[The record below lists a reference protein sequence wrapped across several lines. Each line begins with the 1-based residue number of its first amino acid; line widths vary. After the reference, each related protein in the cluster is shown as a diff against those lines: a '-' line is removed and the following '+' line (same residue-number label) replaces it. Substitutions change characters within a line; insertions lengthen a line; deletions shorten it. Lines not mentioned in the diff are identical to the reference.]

1 MSCDKSALQQS
12 QGIQGIQGA
21 SQSMPADFTA
31 MGTTPKDCVAS
42 TTKQLRFVGLNSSKT
57 CQICQGHPGLVGT
70 LGIVKW
76 GFKQPT

>member
-1 MSCDKSALQQS
+1 MSCDKSAKS
-12 QGIQGIQGA
+12 AVPSSGIQGA

-57 CQICQGHPGLVGT
+57 CQAIARLMLEPWEFS
-70 LGIVKW
+70 W
-76 GFKQPT
+76 GFSQQRGF

>member
-1 MSCDKSALQQS
+1 VTSLLFSQS

-57 CQICQGHPGLVGT
+57 CQAILAI
-70 LGIVKW
+70 LA
-76 GFKQPT
+76 